1 MNVLG
6 ITVARGGSRGVPGKN
21 IREIAGKPLIAYTIE
36 EALKCTLI
44 TKYVVASDDPDIL
57 AVAFEYG
64 AQIVE
69 EPAELA
75 QDDSPILPALVY
87 VLDWAEDFYNTR
99 FDAVADLR
107 ATNPLKTA
115 LDIDLAIKKLAKTD
129 ADCVVGVSK
138 LEDHHPSRIKMIYN
152 DRLVDVWPEPRGGLR
167 QDLRPEVYIRN
178 GSIYVAKADNL
189 RAGNYFIGENLEVRP
204 LIMPPERGVNVDTE
218 LDFRL
223 VEGMLDARG

>member
-6 ITVARGGSRGVPGKN
+6 VTVARGGSRGVPGKN
-21 IREIAGKPLIAYTIE
+21 IRLIAGKPLIAYTIE

-44 TKYVVASDDPDIL
+44 TEYVVASDDPDIL

-64 AQIVE
+64 AQVVE
-69 EPAELA
+69 EPSELA

-115 LDIDLAIKKLAKTD
+115 LDIDLAIKKLARTD

-138 LEDHHPSRIKMIYN
+138 LEDHHPSRIKMI
-152 DRLVDVWPEPRGGLR
+152 VDDKLIGVWPENSSGLR

-178 GSIYVAKADNL
+178 GSIYVSKADNL
-189 RAGNYFIGENLEVRP
+189 RAGNYFIGENLVVRP
-204 LIMPPERGVNVDTE
+204 LVMPPERGVNVDTE
-218 LDFRL
+218 LDFQL
-223 VEGMLDARG
+223 IGVMLNERG